1 MTALPRPLVIE
12 NARIIDPSRGVDEI
26 GSIIVEQGRISAGG
40 AGAARQ
46 GRPDG
51 ADVIDARRLVAAPG
65 LVDTRVFIGEPGAEH
80 RETIKSASRAAAA
93 GGVTTLFM
101 MPDTEPAIDDVAMV
115 EFVRRTADAKA
126 LVNVRP
132 VGGLTKELKGEEIAE
147 IGLMRRAGAAGFS
160 NGRLAI
166 ASAQVMRRAMM
177 YAHDFG
183 AVVMQAPRDAT
194 LSGGVMN
201 SGLLASWLGLP
212 GVPREAESI
221 PLERDLALARL
232 TRAAYHAEAL
242 SCAQSLEA
250 LRRAKQAGLDVTAAC
265 SVNHAC
271 LNENDIGDYRTF
283 FRLEPPLRSE
293 DDRRA
298 VVQALADGT
307 LDMVNSAHDPQDVE
321 TKRVPFADAAPGAIG
336 LETLLA
342 AMLRFH
348 HNGEIGLPRIVD
360 LLSSAPAR
368 RFGLEAGSLKPG
380 APADIVLFDPD
391 EPWVVKSSEIVSRC
405 RNTSFEGAL
414 LQGRVLKTI
423 RAGVIV
429 HSRD

>member
-1 MTALPRPLVIE
+1 MTSGAAPLLIE
-12 NARIIDPSRGVDEI
+12 NARIIDPSQGMDAV
-26 GSIIVEQGRISAGG
+26 GSVLVEDGRIRAAGPAFANQGLPHG
-40 AGAARQ
+40 AHVVD
-46 GRPDG
+46 GRG
-51 ADVIDARRLVAAPG
+51 LVAAPG
-65 LVDTRVFIGEPGAEH
+65 LIDTRVFIGEPGAEH

-101 MPDTEPAIDDVAMV
+101 MPDTHPAVDDVATV
-115 EFVRRTADAKA
+115 EFVRRTAEAKA
-126 LVNVRP
+126 LVDVRP

-147 IGLMRRAGAAGFS
+147 IGLMRRAGAVGFS
-160 NGRLAI
+160 NGHSAI
-166 ASAQVMRRAMM
+166 ASAQIMRRAMM
-177 YAHDFG
+177 YARDFG
-183 AVVMQAPRDAT
+183 VVVMQSPRDAT

-201 SGLLASWLGLP
+201 SGLMASWLGLS

-221 PLERDLALARL
+221 PLERDLSLARL
-232 TRAAYHAEAL
+232 TKAAYHAETL
-242 SCAQSLEA
+242 SCAQSLSA
-250 LRRAKQAGLDVTAAC
+250 LRRAKEAGIDVTAAC

-283 FRLEPPLRSE
+283 FRMEPPLRAE

-298 VVQALADGT
+298 IVEALADGT
-307 LDMVNSAHDPQDVE
+307 LDMVNSSHDPQDVE

-348 HNGEIGLPRIVD
+348 HNGEIGLPRIIE
-360 LLSSAPAR
+360 LLSTAPAR
-368 RFGLEAGSLKPG
+368 RFGLEAGTLKPG

-391 EPWVVKSSEIVSRC
+391 EPWVVRSEDIVSRC

-414 LQGRVLKTI
+414 FQGRVLKTI
-423 RAGVIV
+423 RRGVIV
-429 HSRD
+429 HDRG